1 MSKSRSPREQEEWRR
16 EVALFRYVLVR
27 EAADLS
33 LSPRERGRLVRDLVE
48 REHIGPDGRPTR
60 VARST
65 LDDWIR
71 AYRSGGYEALVP
83 RPRKV
88 VPRTPARILELAIA
102 LKRENPDRTAA
113 QIHAILTAAGESGVP
128 SARALQT
135 HLTCAGLNHRADGRT
150 PSKVY
155 GRFEATAPNELW
167 TGDGMHG
174 PKLAATG
181 RRAVLLAFIDDHSRL
196 LVGWRWVTGE
206 DVFGLE
212 AALRPALMARGVP
225 EAVLVD
231 RGSAF
236 VSAQLL
242 RACAV
247 LRAKL
252 IHASPRAATTKGK
265 IERFFRTCRDRFLVE
280 IADRDDLELSQLNRL
295 FGAWLEVVYHRRVHS
310 ETGQTPLARFS
321 AAPPPLL
328 PSPELLR
335 EAFLWSENRMVT
347 KTATVSLF
355 GNDYE
360 VDPALAGRRCDL
372 LFDPFDLTIIE
383 VRHQDRPFGL
393 AKPVRIGR
401 QVHPKATPHVGPPA
415 APTGIDYLGLLA
427 AQRDVE
433 LGGER
438 IDYAQLAQPEP
449 EPEPQS
455 ESEPDPDEGDEQQ
468 EREQ

>member
-16 EVALFRYVLVR
+16 EVALFRYALVR
-27 EAADLS
+27 ELADPQLS
-33 LSPRERGRLVRDLVE
+33 ARQRGRLARE
-48 REHIGPDGRPTR
+48 IAGREHIGPDGTPTR
-60 VARST
+60 VGRST
-65 LDDWIR
+65 LDDWLR
-71 AYRSGGYEALVP
+71 SYRRGGYQALVP
-83 RPRKV
+83 RPRRV
-88 VPRTPARILELAIA
+88 LPRTPTRVLELAIA

-113 QIHAILTAAGESGVP
+113 QIHAILTAAGETGVP
-128 SARALQT
+128 TARALQT
-135 HLTCAGLNHRADGRT
+135 HLTRAGLNHRADGRT

-155 GRFEATAPNELW
+155 GRFEAAAPNELW
-167 TGDGMHG
+167 TGDGLHG

-196 LVGWRWVTGE
+196 VVGWRWVTGE

-212 AALRPALMARGVP
+212 AALRPALMARGIP
-225 EAVLVD
+225 ESVLVD

-236 VSAQLL
+236 VSSQLL

-247 LRAKL
+247 LGAKL
-252 IHASPRAATTKGK
+252 VHASPRAATTKGK

-280 IADRDDLELSQLNRL
+280 IGDRDDLELSQLNRL
-295 FGAWLEVVYHRRVHS
+295 FGAWLEVVYHQRVHS
-310 ETGQTPLARFS
+310 ETGQTPLARFA
-321 AAPPPLL
+321 AAPPPVS

-335 EAFLWSENRMVT
+335 DAFLWSENRMVT

-360 VDPALAGRRCDL
+360 VDPALAGRRCEL
-372 LFDPFDLTIIE
+372 LFDPFDLTSVE

-393 AKPVRIGR
+393 AKPMRIGR
-401 QVHPKATPHVGPPA
+401 QVHPKATPHVEPPA
-415 APTGIDYLGLLA
+415 TPTGIDYLGLLA
-427 AQRDVE
+427 AQRDAE

-449 EPEPQS
+449 EPDS
-455 ESEPDPDEGDEQQ
+455 ERELDEGDEQQ
-468 EREQ
+468 ESEQ

>member
-1 MSKSRSPREQEEWRR
+1 MSRSRSPREREQWRR
-16 EVALFRYVLVR
+16 EVALFRYTLVR
-27 EAADLS
+27 EPADPS
-33 LSPRERGRLVRDLVE
+33 LSMRERGRLVRELVG
-48 REHIGPDGRPTR
+48 REHIGPDGRATR
-60 VARST
+60 VGRTT

-71 AYRSGGYEALVP
+71 AYRAGGYEALVP
-83 RPRKV
+83 RPRTV
-88 VPRTPARILELAIA
+88 APRTPARVLELAIA

-113 QIHAILTAAGESGVP
+113 QIHAIMTAAGETVP

-135 HLTCAGLNHRADGRT
+135 HLTRAGLNQRADGRT

-167 TGDGMHG
+167 TGDGLHG

-212 AALRPALMARGVP
+212 AALRPALMARGIP
-225 EAVLVD
+225 EGVLVD

-236 VSAQLL
+236 VSSQLL

-247 LRAKL
+247 LGAKL

-265 IERFFRTCRDRFLVE
+265 IERFFRTCRDQFLVE
-280 IADRDDLELSQLNRL
+280 IGDRDDLELAELNRL
-295 FGAWLEVVYHRRVHS
+295 FGAWLEVVYHRRAHS
-310 ETGQTPLARFS
+310 ETGQTPLARF
-321 AAPPPLL
+321 ATARPLAS
-328 PSPELLR
+328 PSPQLLR
-335 EAFLWSENRMVT
+335 DAFLWSQTRMVS
-347 KTATVSLF
+347 KTATVSLL

-360 VDPALAGRRCDL
+360 VDAALVGRRCEL
-372 LFDPFDLTIIE
+372 LFDPFDLTRIE

-393 AKPVRIGR
+393 AVPIRIGR
-401 QVHPKATPHVGPPA
+401 HTHPKARPHLEPPA

-427 AQRDVE
+427 AQRDSE
-433 LGGER
+433 LGGRR
-438 IDYAQLAQPEP
+438 IDYAQLTN
-449 EPEPQS
+449 
-455 ESEPDPDEGDEQQ
+455 PDAREDRVTNDET
-468 EREQ
+468 EREDER